1 MSFVTFIRLQNKNAA
16 IGCKDQSSLG
26 MILNKALWQSV
37 LSQGSSAAI
46 ILRDDIRCTALP
58 NERNHRGSAFLR
70 APLEDTRKRV
80 KTDEEFLSVLH
91 VEFSEDMP
99 EMRLECTL

>member
-46 ILRDDIRCTALP
+46 ILRDDKMLIYLMSKSPGICILT
-58 NERNHRGSAFLR
+58 GSVGR
-70 APLEDTRKRV
+70 HKKTR

-91 VEFSEDMP
+91 VEFSENMP
-99 EMRLECTL
+99 EMRLECL